1 MVSIVEYGTTMNFRP
16 NVYLNKNQ
24 ADCAVTLPLRFL
36 SATSPTSKSVLLKLT
51 FLHEHMQQC
60 HEHMQQCQLQ
70 QHRFAR
76 R

>member
-1 MVSIVEYGTTMNFRP
+1 MVSIVKYGTTMNFRP

-51 FLHEHMQQC
+51 LLHMFMTLLHMF
-60 HEHMQQCQLQ
+60 MQKCQLQ